1 MIRCREPLYRPP
13 AEAGSL
19 ILQAA
24 YGCAHN
30 RCTFCGMY
38 KGVRYQV
45 RPEAEL
51 FGEISEAARLYPE
64 TRRVF
69 LADGNALGLGYD
81 RLRPLLERLVEA
93 FPRLARVNLYANCR
107 SIAALTDGELTGLR
121 RLKLNTLYTGLESG
135 SQRVL
140 DLVHKGESA
149 AETVRQVRRAE
160 AAGFTCSVMVLVGL
174 GRQSYSEEHA
184 DATAAAL
191 NLEAILKQVAPGVE
205 IIGTLE
211 SVEESVE
218 WLRANPQPDL
228 LFMDIHL
235 ADGDSFRIFDAVEI
249 AAPVIFTTAYDQ
261 YALEAFKVN
270 SIDYLLKPLNA
281 SDVGRALAKLH
292 RLTSVERSDYGSRVR
307 TLAASRREEVFLVHV
322 RDKIIPL
329 HRSRIAYC
337 YTSNEK
343 VTAYGFDGAAYPLDK
358 TLEALQGLLP
368 ESEFFRANRQFIVA
382 RQAVKEIAVWF
393 GSRLTLHL
401 TVETPERI
409 VISKARV
416 PEFKAWLRSLHP
428 VE

>member
-1 MIRCREPLYRPP
+1 MMK
-13 AEAGSL
+13 AL
-19 ILQAA
+19 II
-24 YGCAHN
+24 
-30 RCTFCGMY
+30 
-38 KGVRYQV
+38 
-45 RPEAEL
+45 EDE
-51 FGEISEAARLYPE
+51 
-64 TRRVF
+64 
-69 LADGNALGLGYD
+69 
-81 RLRPLLERLVEA
+81 
-93 FPRLARVNLYANCR
+93 
-107 SIAALTDGELTGLR
+107 
-121 RLKLNTLYTGLESG
+121 
-135 SQRVL
+135 
-140 DLVHKGESA
+140 
-149 AETVRQVRRAE
+149 
-160 AAGFTCSVMVLVGL
+160 
-174 GRQSYSEEHA
+174 
-184 DATAAAL
+184 TAAAR
-191 NLEAILKQVAPGVE
+191 NLAAILRQTAPDVE
-205 IIGTLE
+205 IVATLE

-218 WLRANPQPDL
+218 WLRSNPHPDL

-281 SDVGRALAKLH
+281 SDVGRALAAAPPH
-292 RLTSVERSDYGSRVR
+292 VGRAQRLR
-307 TLAASRREEVFLVHV
+307 LAGPHAGRQPPRGGFPGACARQNH
-322 RDKIIPL
+322 PAAPQ
-329 HRSRIAYC
+329 SRIAYC